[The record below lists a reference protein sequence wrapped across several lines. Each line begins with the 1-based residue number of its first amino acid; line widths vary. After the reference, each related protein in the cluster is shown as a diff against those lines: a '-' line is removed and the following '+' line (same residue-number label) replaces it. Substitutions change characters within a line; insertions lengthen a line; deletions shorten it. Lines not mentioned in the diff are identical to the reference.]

1 MTDITAYHYCP
12 SCNLKALLCT
22 SVTDSQDRVV
32 SYACRC
38 HTCGYVYETGGQ
50 GQGGT
55 GTFAANVNVPVR
67 YPDRP
72 SPESVE
78 VWLHQVEEMGATVS
92 FASAFD
98 RNGKL
103 VFLRGSPPDWVK
115 GSLSDL
121 GYTLKPVSGSR
132 DDNFQPCRIDDPS
145 RVGWGVFEINS
156 SGTIGKRILYS
167 SDLLTATSAL

>member
-1 MTDITAYHYCP
+1 M
-12 SCNLKALLCT
+12 
-22 SVTDSQDRVV
+22 TDSQDRVV

-38 HTCGYVYETGGQ
+38 ITCGYVYETGGQ

-55 GTFAANVNVPVR
+55 GIFAANVDVSVR

-78 VWLHQVEEMGATVS
+78 VWIHQVEEMGATVS

-121 GYTLKPVSGSR
+121 VYTLKPVARFR
-132 DDNFQPCRIDDPS
+132 DDFQPSRIDNPGLD
-145 RVGWGVFEINS
+145 GWGVFEINS
-156 SGTIGKRILYS
+156 SGTIGKRILYNN
-167 SDLLTATSAL
+167 DLLTATSALESPTP